1 MRPIDADALRRALA
15 APETDGLCAT
25 AVERILAV
33 IDHQPILDISVCQ
46 YEAKIAALRRRCA
59 IMQDQLKRY
68 AACETCV
75 NRQGDQCRLGGC
87 HHDGMADLWAW
98 RDDL

>member
-1 MRPIDADALRRALA
+1 MGKVLTL
-15 APETDGLCAT
+15 
-25 AVERILAV
+25 
-33 IDHQPILDISVCQ
+33 IDHQPTVEINVRQ
-46 YEAKIAALRRRCA
+46 QEAEIAALRHRCA
-59 IMQDQLKRY
+59 VMQDQLRRY